1 MMARVQAGA
10 TAEPWAGP
18 ELCCWSQSGRLC
30 RGEGAGVLSPR
41 GPWGSGPT
49 AVVTGTVPGLRRGL
63 LGPGSGYGGTLPYRW
78 IPKIPRARTP
88 EGLVPANLSSGHR
101 RPWRG
106 ALRESLC
113 ALPVRSTHT
122 HPAAA
127 PAWALPSHG
136 SSETA
141 ATHGVAVGPA
151 TQTRESQP
159 GCEPHPG
166 AGQAGSAPPCQPLA
180 PSQCRAAK
188 PGFPGPVGP
197 PPRIREGWPGSE
209 PPMLGAGRMPV
220 GPGKVGRP
228 QSSARARRTRFALA
242 KACVVLS
249 TLGTRAGAQASLN
262 RCFGWPAPFHAAGG
276 GPRPVGRGRS

>member
-18 ELCCWSQSGRLC
+18 ELCCWSQSGGLC

-88 EGLVPANLSSGHR
+88 EGLLPANLSSGHR
-101 RPWRG
+101 T
-106 ALRESLC
+106 ALERRTQGVL
-113 ALPVRSTHT
+113 AATLPVLSAHT
-122 HPAAA
+122 HPASA
-127 PAWALPSHG
+127 PARALPSHG

-141 ATHGVAVGPA
+141 AAHGVAAGPA
-151 TQTRESQP
+151 KQTRESQP

-166 AGQAGSAPPCQPLA
+166 AGQAGSGPPCQPLA
-180 PSQCRAAK
+180 PSQRRAAK

-197 PPRIREGWPGSE
+197 PSADQRRMARE
-209 PPMLGAGRMPV
+209 
-220 GPGKVGRP
+220 
-228 QSSARARRTRFALA
+228 
-242 KACVVLS
+242 
-249 TLGTRAGAQASLN
+249 
-262 RCFGWPAPFHAAGG
+262 
-276 GPRPVGRGRS
+276 